1 MHVRQATEAD
11 LEQVAPLFDAYR
23 QFYHLPPNPALAR
36 EFLAERL
43 SRSDSTIYLAEEDG
57 VALGFVQLYPVFS
70 STARVPGRL
79 WLLNDL
85 YVVPEAR
92 GRRVGQALMA
102 RARELGLESGAR
114 GLFLQTA
121 RDNAIAQR
129 LYESLG
135 YRRDD
140 HFLVYE
146 LDLQERGPASA

>member
-1 MHVRQATEAD
+1 MQVRQATSAD
-11 LEQVAPLFDAYR
+11 LDQVAPLFDAYR
-23 QFYHLPPNPALAR
+23 QFYHLPPNLPLAR
-36 EFLAERL
+36 SFLAERL
-43 SRSDSTIYLAEEDG
+43 SLGDSTIFLAEDNG
-57 VALGFVQLYPVFS
+57 RALGFVQLYPLFS
-70 STARVPGRL
+70 STAPVPGRL

-92 GRRVGQALMA
+92 GRRAGYALMEQA
-102 RARELGLESGAR
+102 RALGLASGAR

-121 RDNAIAQR
+121 RDNTTAQR

-146 LDLQERGPASA
+146 LDLQSRAPAPP

>member
-1 MHVRQATEAD
+1 MQVRQAASAD
-11 LEQVAPLFDAYR
+11 LDQVAPLFDAYR
-23 QFYHLPPNPALAR
+23 QFYHLPPNLPLAR
-36 EFLAERL
+36 SFLAERL
-43 SRSDSTIYLAEEDG
+43 SLGDSTIYLAEDSG
-57 VALGFVQLYPVFS
+57 TALGFVQLYPLFS
-70 STARVPGRL
+70 STAAVPGRL

-92 GRRVGQALMA
+92 GRRVGHALMERA
-102 RARELGLESGAR
+102 RALGLASGAR

-121 RDNAIAQR
+121 RDNTTAQR

-146 LDLQERGPASA
+146 LDLQNRTTAPL

>member
-1 MHVRQATEAD
+1 MQIQHATTTD
-11 LEQVAPLFDAYR
+11 LDLVAPLFDAYR
-23 QFYHLPPNPALAR
+23 QFYHLPADLPR
-36 EFLAERL
+36 SRRFIAERL
-43 SRSDSTIYLAEEDG
+43 RLGDSAIYLAVERG
-57 VALGFVQLYPVFS
+57 TGLGFVQLYPVFS
-70 STARVPGRL
+70 STSVEPGRL

-92 GRRVGQALMA
+92 GRRVGHALME
-102 RARELGLESGAR
+102 RARELGLATGAR

-121 RDNAIAQR
+121 RDNTVAQG

-146 LDLQERGPASA
+146 LDLQRGSAPS